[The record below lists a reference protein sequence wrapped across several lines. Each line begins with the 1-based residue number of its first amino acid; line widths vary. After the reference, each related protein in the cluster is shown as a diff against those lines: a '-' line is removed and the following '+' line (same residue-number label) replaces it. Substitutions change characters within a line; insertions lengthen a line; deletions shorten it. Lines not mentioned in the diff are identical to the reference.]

1 MAMSYNIGM
10 EAIDFQADNLKKI
23 LAFHIGELRKLSK
36 EELLREG
43 TYAVL
48 SAEIK
53 KTTNLNTTII
63 VDQLYGSAAV
73 MVPDVNRNNPLV
85 NDMNKGYLPN
95 ATGFKLVE
103 NARNV
108 IKGTVN
114 LKKARVDGV
123 YANLDHTVFLPL
135 TDMLSE
141 RFTDE
146 EIVAVLLHEIGHIFV
161 YYEYISRT
169 VTTNTVL
176 AGIAKTM
183 SSTTDPKE
191 IETVLLSAKKV
202 LQLTDLDVKKLVNN
216 SRVDLVEMVVVSS
229 AIEQARS
236 ELGSDIY
243 DMNSFEALADNFA
256 TRLGCGR
263 ELVTALDKYYR
274 SGNDMALRTL
284 PTYLALEAIK
294 LLSLGLSTVIVAAT
308 VTSIAGAAP
317 AGIMIILTTIF
328 LVGNDLNTKDYDR
341 PLFRL
346 KRIKEQLVERMKDK
360 RASKEERKQLAESVE
375 HIDGLLKDY
384 NTRTSVL
391 VKLAAVVSTS
401 VRNRYKQEQLQSELE
416 SLASNELFEF
426 YNAQNTGVK

>member
-1 MAMSYNIGM
+1 MATSYNIGM

-73 MVPDVNRNNPLV
+73 IVPDVNRNNPLV
-85 NDMNKGYLPN
+85 NDMYKGYLPN
-95 ATGFKLVE
+95 ATGLKLVE

-135 TDMLSE
+135 TDLLSE

-284 PTYLALEAIK
+284 PTYLALEATK
-294 LLSLGLSTVIVAAT
+294 LLSLGLSTLIAAT
-308 VTSIAGAAP
+308 AAIAGTTLFS
-317 AGIMIILTTIF
+317 MLIILSTIF
-328 LVGNDLNTKDYDR
+328 LVGRDLNTEDYDR

-375 HIDGLLKDY
+375 HIDCLLKDY

>member
-1 MAMSYNIGM
+1 MATSYNIGM

-85 NDMNKGYLPN
+85 NDMYKGYLPN
-95 ATGFKLVE
+95 ATGLKLVE

-135 TDMLSE
+135 TDLLSE

-284 PTYLALEAIK
+284 PTYLALEATK
-294 LLSLGLSTVIVAAT
+294 LLSLGLSTLIAAT
-308 VTSIAGAAP
+308 AAIAGTTLF
-317 AGIMIILTTIF
+317 GMLIILSTIF
-328 LVGNDLNTKDYDR
+328 LVGRDLNTKDYDR

>member
-1 MAMSYNIGM
+1 MATSYNIGM

-63 VDQLYGSAAV
+63 VDQLHGSASV

-85 NDMNKGYLPN
+85 NDMYKGYLPN
-95 ATGFKLVE
+95 ATGLKLVE

-135 TDMLSE
+135 TDLLSE

-274 SGNDMALRTL
+274 SGFNMALRTL
-284 PTYLALEAIK
+284 PTYLALEATK
-294 LLSLGLSTVIVAAT
+294 LLSLGLSTLVAA
-308 VTSIAGAAP
+308 AAVLGGTNLVGM
-317 AGIMIILTTIF
+317 AVLLSTIF
-328 LVGNDLNTKDYDR
+328 LVGKDLNTKDYDR

-360 RASKEERKQLAESVE
+360 QTSKEERKQLAESVE

>member
-1 MAMSYNIGM
+1 
-10 EAIDFQADNLKKI
+10 
-23 LAFHIGELRKLSK
+23 
-36 EELLREG
+36 LLN
-43 TYAVL
+43 YCIV
-48 SAEIK
+48 IK

-263 ELVTALDKYYR
+263 ELVT
-274 SGNDMALRTL
+274 S
-284 PTYLALEAIK
+284 
-294 LLSLGLSTVIVAAT
+294 
-308 VTSIAGAAP
+308 
-317 AGIMIILTTIF
+317 
-328 LVGNDLNTKDYDR
+328 
-341 PLFRL
+341 
-346 KRIKEQLVERMKDK
+346 
-360 RASKEERKQLAESVE
+360 
-375 HIDGLLKDY
+375 
-384 NTRTSVL
+384 
-391 VKLAAVVSTS
+391 
-401 VRNRYKQEQLQSELE
+401 
-416 SLASNELFEF
+416 
-426 YNAQNTGVK
+426 

>member
-1 MAMSYNIGM
+1 MATSYNIGM

-73 MVPDVNRNNPLV
+73 IVPDVNRNNPLV
-85 NDMNKGYLPN
+85 NDMYKGYLPN
-95 ATGFKLVE
+95 ATGLKLVE

-135 TDMLSE
+135 TDLLSE

-284 PTYLALEAIK
+284 PTYLALEATK
-294 LLSLGLSTVIVAAT
+294 LLSLGLSTLIAAT
-308 VTSIAGAAP
+308 AAIAGTTLF
-317 AGIMIILTTIF
+317 GMLIILSTIF
-328 LVGNDLNTKDYDR
+328 LVGRDLNTKDYDR

>member
-1 MAMSYNIGM
+1 MATSYNIGM

-63 VDQLYGSAAV
+63 VDQLHGSASV

-85 NDMNKGYLPN
+85 NDMYKGYLPN
-95 ATGFKLVE
+95 ATGLKLVE

-135 TDMLSE
+135 TDLLSE

-274 SGNDMALRTL
+274 SVNDMALRTL
-284 PTYLALEAIK
+284 PTYLALEATK
-294 LLSLGLSTVIVAAT
+294 LLSLGLSTLTTAAAVLGGT
-308 VTSIAGAAP
+308 TP
-317 AGIMIILTTIF
+317 LGIMIIFSTIF
-328 LVGNDLNTKDYDR
+328 LVGIDLNTKDYDR

>member
-1 MAMSYNIGM
+1 MATSYNIGM

-85 NDMNKGYLPN
+85 NDMHKGYLPN
-95 ATGFKLVE
+95 ATGLKLVE

-135 TDMLSE
+135 TDLLSE

-274 SGNDMALRTL
+274 RGNDMALRTL
-284 PTYLALEAIK
+284 PTYLALEATK
-294 LLSLGLSTVIVAAT
+294 LLSLGLSTWIVAAT
-308 VTSIAGAAP
+308 ATAIAGATP
-317 AGIMIILTTIF
+317 AGMMIILATIF

-360 RASKEERKQLAESVE
+360 RTSKEERKQLAESVE